1 MKRRW
6 KLVILAVLGIVL
18 LWLYRSSPVTAEAIL
33 SWQPD
38 NLLLAAAVLMLLYA
52 VKSMLVFVPIL
63 IPQIM
68 AGHLYPREVAL
79 GLNLL
84 GLVIVMTIPYLLG
97 KRLDHGRIDR
107 LLEKYPKLKGIIA
120 AQNDNELAVCFM
132 LRSCAVPPADIVT
145 MYLGAAGTS
154 FHANLIGG
162 VLGSLPV
169 MVLTTFLGERIR
181 DPSSPEFWKAL
192 GLNIAWIVLS
202 ALGFFLL
209 KRFGAKEEP
218 I

>member
-18 LWLYRSSPVTAEAIL
+18 LWLYRSSPLTAEAIL
-33 SWQPD
+33 GWQPD
-38 NLLLAAAVLMLLYA
+38 NLFLAAAVLMLLYA

-63 IPQIM
+63 IPQIL

-84 GLVIVMTIPYLLG
+84 GLVIVMSVPYLIG

-107 LLEKYPKLKGIIA
+107 ILEKYPKLKGIIA

-145 MYLGAAGTS
+145 MYLGASGVS
-154 FHANLIGG
+154 YGANVIGG
-162 VLGSLPV
+162 VLGSLPF
-169 MVLTTFLGERIR
+169 MVLTTFLGERIH
-181 DPSSPEFWKAL
+181 DPSSPLFWKAL
-192 GLNIAWIVLS
+192 LLNITWIVLS

-218 I
+218 M

>member
-97 KRLDHGRIDR
+97 KRLDRGRIDR

-145 MYLGAAGTS
+145 MYLGASGISYRT
-154 FHANLIGG
+154 NLIGG
-162 VLGSLPV
+162 VLGSFPV

>member
-145 MYLGAAGTS
+145 MYLGASGISYRT
-154 FHANLIGG
+154 NLIGG
-162 VLGSLPV
+162 VLGSFPV